1 MEKYK
6 VAVAS
11 SDGKTVDT
19 HFGHAQSFLI
29 FEVDEQTDAFEDVE
43 ERDVRAACN
52 SQASCGGRI
61 EEGDSMD
68 LAAKALE
75 DVDYVLV
82 AKIGPHA
89 IRALARYNVTAYDIV
104 LPIDEAI
111 KKINEFRLKI
121 KARRNKDREVL
132 QNGKNS

>member
-29 FEVDEQTDAFEDVE
+29 FEVDEQTGAFEDVE

-52 SQASCGGRI
+52 S
-61 EEGDSMD
+61 
-68 LAAKALE
+68 
-75 DVDYVLV
+75 
-82 AKIGPHA
+82 
-89 IRALARYNVTAYDIV
+89 RACTIQHYCLRHRSSD
-104 LPIDEAI
+104 
-111 KKINEFRLKI
+111 
-121 KARRNKDREVL
+121 
-132 QNGKNS
+132 

>member
-29 FEVDEQTDAFEDVE
+29 FEVDEQTGAFEDVE

-68 LAAKALE
+68 LAAKAL
-75 DVDYVLV
+75 DYVLV

-89 IRALARYNVTAYDIV
+89 IRALARYDITAYDIV

-121 KARRNKDREVL
+121 KARRNKNKEVL
-132 QNGKNS
+132 QNGKDS

>member
-29 FEVDEQTDAFEDVE
+29 FEVDEQTGAFEDVE

-75 DVDYVLV
+75 DVD
-82 AKIGPHA
+82 
-89 IRALARYNVTAYDIV
+89 
-104 LPIDEAI
+104 
-111 KKINEFRLKI
+111 
-121 KARRNKDREVL
+121 
-132 QNGKNS
+132 

>member
-11 SDGKTVDT
+11 SDGKIVDT

-29 FEVDEQTDAFEDVE
+29 FEVDEQTGAFEDVE

-61 EEGDSMD
+61 DNM
-68 LAAKALE
+68 
-75 DVDYVLV
+75 
-82 AKIGPHA
+82 
-89 IRALARYNVTAYDIV
+89 
-104 LPIDEAI
+104 
-111 KKINEFRLKI
+111 
-121 KARRNKDREVL
+121 
-132 QNGKNS
+132 